1 MENHDWSNI
10 RGNVSAPYIND
21 TLLPMASHA
30 EQYRNPPGNH
40 PSEPNYLWLEGGT
53 NFGIHDDNSP
63 ASNHQ
68 TTTRHLVSLLNAAGV
83 SWKAYQE
90 DISGTACP
98 LTDQGSYVVKHDPF
112 VFFDDVT
119 GSNNPADAYCI
130 AHVRPYSEL
139 ATDLSNN
146 TVARYNFITPNVCHD
161 MHDSCAPLNDEVKQ
175 GDAWLSTQV
184 PKILAS
190 QPYAAKGV
198 LFITWDEA
206 ETGDGPIG
214 MIVLS
219 QVAKGGGYSNRI
231 QYTHSSTLRTVEE
244 IFGVSPLLGGAAN
257 ATDLSDLFVS
267 LP

>member
-1 MENHDWSNI
+1 MTGQNI
-10 RGNVSAPYIND
+10 RANVSAPYIND
-21 TLLPMASHA
+21 TCCRWPRTRNNTAIPPATTLAS
-30 EQYRNPPGNH
+30 
-40 PSEPNYLWLEGGT
+40 PNYLWLEGGT

-146 TVARYNFITPNVCHD
+146 T
-161 MHDSCAPLNDEVKQ
+161 
-175 GDAWLSTQV
+175 
-184 PKILAS
+184 
-190 QPYAAKGV
+190 
-198 LFITWDEA
+198 
-206 ETGDGPIG
+206 
-214 MIVLS
+214 
-219 QVAKGGGYSNRI
+219 
-231 QYTHSSTLRTVEE
+231 
-244 IFGVSPLLGGAAN
+244 GGAVQFHHAER
-257 ATDLSDLFVS
+257 LSRHARLLRSVER
-267 LP
+267 